1 MCCTG
6 ESALQQLGVIII
18 RMVFLVLQSLIE
30 HRSRGMKYTFG
41 TCMMPL
47 DIRWANINTT
57 EAEAKTPDRH
67 KWLLRACDQVR
78 GPARC
83 A

>member
-1 MCCTG
+1 
-6 ESALQQLGVIII
+6 
-18 RMVFLVLQSLIE
+18 MVFLVLQSLIE
-30 HRSRGMKYTFG
+30 HRGRGMKYTVR

-47 DIRWANINTT
+47 DIRWAGINTM
-57 EAEAKTPDRH
+57 EVEAKKPARH